1 MRPSLLPCIVASAL
15 LACARAETPAADS
28 AVAATPNVVAIT
40 ASDFALAAPDTIPS
54 GLTAFHLVATS
65 GVHHAMVVKIGEGK
79 TYADF
84 LEAAKSL
91 DPTKPFPSWLTEIG
105 GPNPPAPGDTT
116 IVMHDVTAG
125 TYALFCVVDIPDR
138 VPHIA
143 KGMVRELTVV
153 PASTPSAPPPASD
166 VAMTL
171 VDYGFDV
178 TPALTPGEHVI
189 KVTNT
194 AQQSHEFFI
203 ARLDSGKTMADVG
216 QWAAT
221 YTGPF
226 PGKALG
232 GLAPMSPGGTAYVRV
247 QITPGNYILL
257 CFVPDAKDGKL
268 HLEHGMAKE
277 FTVQ

>member
-1 MRPSLLPCIVASAL
+1 MRAITSLPILAL
-15 LACARAETPAADS
+15 IACSGAETPAADP
-28 AVAATPNVVAIT
+28 AVAAVPNVVTIT

-54 GLTAFHLVATS
+54 GMTAFHLVATS
-65 GVHHAMVVKIGEGK
+65 GIHHAMVVKIGDGK
-79 TYADF
+79 TFADF
-84 LEAAKSL
+84 MEAAKAL
-91 DPTKPFPSWLTEIG
+91 DPTKPFPAWLTEIG
-105 GPNPPAPGDTT
+105 GPNPPAMGDTT
-116 IVMHDVTAG
+116 VVTHDLAAG

-138 VPHIA
+138 IPHIA

-153 PASTPSAPPPASD
+153 PGPATAVAPPTSD

-171 VDYGFDV
+171 VDYGFDL
-178 TPALTPGEHVI
+178 TPALTAGEHVI
-189 KVTNT
+189 KVTNG

-216 QWAAT
+216 AWAAT

-232 GLAPMSPGGTAYVRV
+232 GLAPMAPGGTAYVRV
-247 QITPGNYILL
+247 QLTPGNHILL

-277 FTVQ
+277 FTIQ

>member
-1 MRPSLLPCIVASAL
+1 MRPLIAVTTLLL
-15 LACARAETPAADS
+15 FACSRAETPAADS
-28 AVAATPNVVAIT
+28 AVAAMPNVVTIT

-54 GLTAFHLVATS
+54 GVTAFHLVAAS

-84 LEAAKSL
+84 IAASRTMK
-91 DPTKPFPSWLTEIG
+91 PTDPFPSWLTEIG
-105 GPNPPAPGDTT
+105 GPNPPAAGDTT
-116 IVMHDVTAG
+116 IVLHDVAPG
-125 TYALFCVVDIPDR
+125 TYALFCVVDIPDK

-153 PASTPSAPPPASD
+153 PAAAATAAAPTSD
-166 VAMTL
+166 VSMTL
-171 VDYGFDV
+171 LDYGFEV
-178 TPALTPGEHVI
+178 TPALTAGEHVI

-194 AQQSHEFFI
+194 AAQSHEFFI
-203 ARLDSGKTMADVG
+203 ARLDSGKTMADFG

-221 YTGPF
+221 YSGPM

-232 GLAPMSPGGTAYVRV
+232 GLAPMAPGGTAFVRV
-247 QITPGNYILL
+247 QLTPGNYLML
-257 CFVPDAKDGKL
+257 CFVPDAKDGKP
-268 HLEHGMAKE
+268 HLEHGMARE